1 MTQAPVVLVL
11 LPLVAA
17 LCALIEKA
25 LPRVRIARVSAL
37 LGILA
42 GVAVTLLAFP
52 LVRSGVY
59 PTLVVGGFDSVVGI
73 SLTLDGVGWI
83 GSVIV
88 LVICLSGL
96 LYVLSEEQYDALF
109 YFFYM
114 MMVSGMEGAI
124 LTRDLF
130 NLFVFLE
137 IFGIAAYVLV
147 AYSRAGYALLA
158 GYKYLVMSSLAMS
171 LFLLGVLLIYRS
183 TGTLSLDRL
192 AEVMKGAADTNP
204 ARPSSPPVPGVAF
217 LLLIVGIGT
226 RTAFVPYHTWLPE
239 AHASA
244 PHPVSAVLSGV
255 MIKVAFIALFRL
267 LTAAGDPHLARL
279 FLWIGAATALF
290 GVGAALAQIDMKRL
304 LAFHSVSQMGY
315 ILAALGAATL
325 FSGLSGSTAS
335 TGGAAAS
342 FLHATSHALFK
353 SLLFLTIGLV
363 ITHAGAR
370 TVTAVHGMGSVLPLV
385 LVAFSVGALAIA
397 GVPPMNG
404 FVSKKLVMYSVKTMP
419 VVYRVL
425 WIAGIGTVASFL
437 KLSAVFRKAH
447 STPGVGVTRIAPGD
461 TGPELRPRIG
471 LLKSA
476 AIMLPALLCVV
487 MGLFPGPLYRTV
499 SGMVGATVTAGLA
512 NVYTVSAL
520 LDTAVVVALG
530 ALLYAGVRTRT
541 GYRVAA
547 VLRSPRIGFNAAL
560 SLMLAGFLLFAAYLM

>member
-25 LPRVRIARVSAL
+25 LPSVRIARVSAL
-37 LGILA
+37 LGIVA
-42 GVAVTLLAFP
+42 GVAVTMLAFP

-59 PTLVVGGFDSVVGI
+59 PTLVVGGFNSVVGI

-192 AEVMKGAADTNP
+192 AALMRGAAGANP
-204 ARPSSPPVPGVAF
+204 ARPSPPVPLIAF

-255 MIKVAFIALFRL
+255 MIKVAFIALFRV

-279 FLWIGAATALF
+279 FLWVGAATALF

-370 TVTAVHGMGSVLPLV
+370 TVTSVHGMGSVLPLV
-385 LVAFSVGALAIA
+385 FVAFSVGALAIA
-397 GVPPMNG
+397 GIPPMNG
-404 FVSKKLVMYSVKTMP
+404 FVSKKLVLYSVKSVP
-419 VVYRVL
+419 LVYWTL

-447 STPGVGVTRIAPGD
+447 STPGVPDAPVA
-461 TGPELRPRIG
+461 TGEPGTEPRPRIG
-471 LLKSA
+471 VVKSA
-476 AIMLPALLCVV
+476 AIMLPALLCLV
-487 MGLFPGPLYRTV
+487 MGLFPGVLYRTV

-512 NVYTVSAL
+512 DVYKVDAL
-520 LDTAVVVALG
+520 LDTALVVALG
-530 ALLYAGVRTRT
+530 AVLYAGVRTRT

-547 VLRSPRIGFNAAL
+547 MLRSPRIGFNAAL